1 MYVHHIPPLYNSI
14 CTICMHLPRTLNH
27 ALLTW
32 KQQARPTHSYLPF
45 PFETGVAVALVL
57 AQEEAVG
64 SEREFSMVVHN
75 NYVIIYALYTYS
87 FDVHTEMLLQDATSY

>member
-1 MYVHHIPPLYNSI
+1 MVFMHAPPGMHI
-14 CTICMHLPRTLNH
+14 HRTLDH
-27 ALLTW
+27 TLLTW

-64 SEREFSMVVHN
+64 SVREIQSGSM
-75 NYVIIYALYTYS
+75 
-87 FDVHTEMLLQDATSY
+87 Q